1 MVTGTGPTWSCPRS
15 EQRSAK
21 GNVKGITL
29 SLETPTERHAHMA
42 GRLDGKTALITGGAR
57 GQGAAEA
64 QLFAN
69 EGATVVIT
77 DVLDTDGSATANA
90 SDRIRYLHHD
100 VTDEDQW
107 IAVVQDVLEDYGKID
122 ALINNAG
129 IFRTK
134 PIAELSVDEYMQVID
149 INQVGVFLG
158 LKHVG
163 PVMCAAGS
171 GSIINISSI
180 AGMRGGAGSLAY
192 SASKW
197 AVRGMTKVAMS
208 EFAPSGVRV
217 NSIHPGL
224 IETPMLHQ
232 LPAVEQ
238 GLTDQLVRRIPY
250 GRIAEAEEVANLALF
265 LASDDSE
272 YMNGV
277 EFIIDG
283 GMTQGL

>member
-1 MVTGTGPTWSCPRS
+1 
-15 EQRSAK
+15 
-21 GNVKGITL
+21 
-29 SLETPTERHAHMA
+29 MA
-42 GRLDGKTALITGGAR
+42 GRLEGRIALITGGAR

-64 QLFAN
+64 ILFAE

-77 DVLDTDGSATANA
+77 DVLDSDGEATAA
-90 SDRIRYLHHD
+90 TSGSIRYLHHD
-100 VTDEDQW
+100 VTNEDEW
-107 IAVVQDVLEDYGKID
+107 VAVVQDVMEDYGKID
-122 ALINNAG
+122 TLINNAG
-129 IFRTK
+129 IYRSS
-134 PIAELSVDEYMQVID
+134 PIAQLTVEEYMEVIN

-163 PVMCAAGS
+163 PIMCEAGS

-180 AGMRGGAGSLAY
+180 AGMRGGGGSLAY

-208 EFAPSGVRV
+208 EFAPMGVRV

-224 IETPMLHQ
+224 IETPMLMQ
-232 LPAVEQ
+232 LPAIEQ
-238 GLTDQLVRRIPY
+238 GNSDQLVRRIPY
-250 GRIAEAEEVANLALF
+250 GRIAEAKEVARLALF

-272 YMNGV
+272 YMNGT

-283 GMTQGL
+283 GMIQGI

>member
-1 MVTGTGPTWSCPRS
+1 
-15 EQRSAK
+15 
-21 GNVKGITL
+21 
-29 SLETPTERHAHMA
+29 MA
-42 GRLDGKTALITGGAR
+42 GRLDGRIALITGGAR

-64 QLFAN
+64 RLFAD

-77 DVLDTDGSATANA
+77 DVLDSDGEETASS
-90 SDRIRYLHHD
+90 SDRIRYRHHD
-100 VTDEDQW
+100 VTSEDDW
-107 IAVVQDVLEDYGKID
+107 VAVVQDVLEDFGKID
-122 ALINNAG
+122 AFVNNAG
-129 IFRTK
+129 IFRSR
-134 PIAELSVDEYMQVID
+134 PIGELSVQEYMEVIN

-163 PVMCAAGS
+163 PVMCEAGS

-232 LPAVEQ
+232 LPAIEQ

-250 GRIAEAEEVANLALF
+250 GRIAEATEVARLALF

-272 YMNGV
+272 YMNGT
-277 EFIIDG
+277 ELIIDG
-283 GMTQGL
+283 GMIQGI

>member
-1 MVTGTGPTWSCPRS
+1 
-15 EQRSAK
+15 
-21 GNVKGITL
+21 
-29 SLETPTERHAHMA
+29 MA
-42 GRLDGKTALITGGAR
+42 GRLDGKVALITGGAR
-57 GQGAAEA
+57 GQGAAEGRV
-64 QLFAN
+64 FAA
-69 EGATVVIT
+69 EGAQVVLT
-77 DVLDTDGSATANA
+77 DVLDSEGNETAA
-90 SDRIRYLHHD
+90 SIEGARYLHHD
-100 VTDEDQW
+100 VTQESEW
-107 IAVVQDVLEDYGKID
+107 EAVVAEVMEDFGKID
-122 ALINNAG
+122 AFVNNAG
-129 IFRTK
+129 VFRSS
-134 PIAELSVDEYMQVID
+134 PINQTTLEDYRFVID
-149 INQVGVFLG
+149 INQIGVFLG

-163 PVMCAAGS
+163 PVMVAAGS

-180 AGMRGGAGSLAY
+180 AGMRGGAGSVAY

-232 LPAVEQ
+232 LPVIEQ
-238 GLTDQLVRRIPY
+238 GMTDQLVRRIPY
-250 GRIAEAEEVANLALF
+250 GRIAEAEEVAKLALF

-283 GMTQGL
+283 GMTQGI

>member
-1 MVTGTGPTWSCPRS
+1 
-15 EQRSAK
+15 
-21 GNVKGITL
+21 
-29 SLETPTERHAHMA
+29 MA

-64 QLFAN
+64 MLFAA

-77 DVLDTDGSATANA
+77 DVLDSDGEATASS
-90 SDRIRYLHHD
+90 SDSIRYLHHD
-100 VTDEDQW
+100 VTSEDEW
-107 IAVVQDVLEDYGKID
+107 TAVVQDVLEDYGKID
-122 ALINNAG
+122 AFINNAG
-129 IFRTK
+129 IYRSR
-134 PIAELSVDEYMQVID
+134 PIAETSVEEYKLVIE

-163 PVMCAAGS
+163 PVMCEAGS

-180 AGMRGGAGSLAY
+180 AGMRGGAGSLSY
-192 SASKW
+192 TASKW

-224 IETPMLHQ
+224 IETPMLQQ
-232 LPAVEQ
+232 LPIIEQ
-238 GLTDQLVRRIPY
+238 GRGDVLMQRIPY
-250 GRIAEAEEVANLALF
+250 GRFAEAEEVAKLALF

-272 YMNGV
+272 YMNGT

-283 GMTQGL
+283 GMIQGI

>member
-1 MVTGTGPTWSCPRS
+1 
-15 EQRSAK
+15 
-21 GNVKGITL
+21 
-29 SLETPTERHAHMA
+29 MA
-42 GRLDGKTALITGGAR
+42 GRLEGKTALITGGAR

-64 QLFAN
+64 VLFAE

-77 DVLDTDGSATANA
+77 DVLDSDGEATAA
-90 SDRIRYLHHD
+90 TSGSIRYLHHD
-100 VTDEDQW
+100 VTNEDEW
-107 IAVVQDVLEDYGKID
+107 IAVVQDVLEDHGKID
-122 ALINNAG
+122 AFINNAG
-129 IFRTK
+129 IYRQS
-134 PIAELSVDEYMQVID
+134 PIATLSVEEYMEVIN

-163 PVMCAAGS
+163 PLMCEAGS

-180 AGMRGGAGSLAY
+180 AGMRGGPGSLAY

-197 AVRGMTKVAMS
+197 AVRGMTKVAMG

-232 LPAVEQ
+232 LPAIEQ
-238 GLTDQLVRRIPY
+238 GLTDQIVRRIPY
-250 GRIAEAEEVANLALF
+250 GRIAEAVEVARLALF

-272 YMNGV
+272 YMNGT

-283 GMTQGL
+283 GMIQGI